1 MSIFDDLG
9 EATRQGAEN
18 AANMSGGL
26 RGANTEVGNLT
37 VGMEELNK
45 ILEGGFDTVMI
56 LGDGFIQLAE
66 EIGAAKALTMT
77 LAYLFMDIDDEIRDM
92 TANFGQTNYFAEA
105 YLGTLI
111 KANEKAYELGIPF
124 DDLKGVVQG
133 FTNEMG
139 RMVMLTDQEVFRMA
153 TLSKATGLGAAEIG
167 KMVAEM
173 SDLGMGTVT
182 AMESIEELTVQAQR
196 LGLNVNTF
204 INSIGQNIKLV
215 NQYGFDKGING
226 LAKMVAKAQSLKF
239 DIQQAVNIADGILDG
254 GPERAVEMAAEL
266 AMLGGDIGE
275 LGDPFAL
282 MFNSLN
288 DVGAIQ
294 DSLVDLASAAATIN
308 EETGQLEIP
317 TYARER
323 LRQQA
328 KVMGV
333 SFEELTTAAL
343 NSKKQMMALDEIEFS
358 GLASMSDED
367 KQFISSISEINEKGE
382 MVVKLKEGDD
392 IKEIKLTDEDGI
404 RQAMEELRDQQED
417 SLKDPKDVLL
427 ENTRALL
434 SLKDQLATLTSK
446 EALIRVAGGAMAGAG
461 EGMGSVGE
469 MLTNFRDAI
478 GDVRNTLTET
488 ANDFSQV
495 FKDDVTDEEIED
507 LTTRTIDRLTGDLD
521 SFAKALDIEDALAT
535 FRKTIEDAGERI
547 KEVIT
552 DLGEG
557 RGPSTDYEGTP
568 GTKYEE
574 ADDFISRPGENP
586 LKFNEDDIVIGGTN
600 LFGSDKKGQ
609 PSNYEP
615 IDMLP
620 SMIERQSSVMESNYE
635 PIDML
640 PSIIE
645 RQSSVMESIQNN
657 ISANIQKIEQTMSV
671 KDINVNVNGSISVT
685 DRNGNMVDL
694 LRNPDV
700 KNQIVM
706 IVEDAFER
714 GRDQF
719 A

>member
-92 TANFGQTNYFAEA
+92 TASFGQTNYFAEA

-124 DDLKGVVQG
+124 DDLQGVVQG

-204 INSIGQNIKLV
+204 INNIGQNIKLV

-333 SFEELTTAAL
+333 SFEQLTTAAL

-404 RQAMEELRDQQED
+404 RQAMEELKDQQED

-427 ENTRALL
+427 DNTRALL

-495 FKDDVTDEEIED
+495 FKDGVTDEEIED

-521 SFAKALDIEDALAT
+521 SFAEALDIEDALAT

-552 DLGEG
+552 ELGEG
-557 RGPSTDYEGTP
+557 RGPGTDYEGTP
-568 GTKYEE
+568 GTEYVEV
-574 ADDFISRPGENP
+574 DDFISRPGENP

-609 PSNYEP
+609 P
-615 IDMLP
+615 
-620 SMIERQSSVMESNYE
+620 SNYE

>member
-404 RQAMEELRDQQED
+404 RQAMEELKDQQED

-427 ENTRALL
+427 DNTRALL

-478 GDVRNTLTET
+478 GNVRNTLTET

-495 FKDDVTDEEIED
+495 FKEGVTDEEIED

-620 SMIERQSSVMESNYE
+620 SMIERQSSVMES
-635 PIDML
+635 
-640 PSIIE
+640 
-645 RQSSVMESIQNN
+645 IQNN

>member
-446 EALIRVAGGAMAGAG
+446 EALRRVAGGAMAGAG

-469 MLTNFRDAI
+469 MLTKFRDAI

-495 FKDDVTDEEIED
+495 FKEGVTDEEIED

-535 FRKTIEDAGERI
+535 FRKTIEDAGQRI

-615 IDMLP
+615 IDILP
-620 SMIERQSSVMESNYE
+620 SM
-635 PIDML
+635 
-640 PSIIE
+640 IE

>member
-92 TANFGQTNYFAEA
+92 TASFGQTNYFAEA

-124 DDLKGVVQG
+124 EDLQGVVQG

-204 INSIGQNIKLV
+204 IDNIGQNIKLV

-333 SFEELTTAAL
+333 SFEQLTTAAL

-404 RQAMEELRDQQED
+404 RQAMEELKDQQED

-427 ENTRALL
+427 DNTRALL

-495 FKDDVTDEEIED
+495 FKDGVTDEEIED

-552 DLGEG
+552 EFGEG
-557 RGPSTDYEGTP
+557 RGPGTGYEGTP
-568 GTKYEE
+568 GTEYVE

-609 PSNYEP
+609 P
-615 IDMLP
+615 
-620 SMIERQSSVMESNYE
+620 SNYE